1 MVTVGPRTAENTAV
15 TDLQTTQAAVPFAEL
30 AAAGHACVERLHDE
44 AMQLIAELV
53 EHWDESEPAPVEPA
67 DEAAPED
74 DAVQDDVVQDDVVQ
88 DDAVQD
94 DAVQDDAVQ
103 DDAPTDETATPDL
116 EAQDDEPA
124 DDAVAHDA
132 VAHDAVAH
140 DAVAHDAAA
149 HEDGAQE
156 DCAQDGADE
165 EAPEEIRVLLPSE
178 LPALP
183 PLPAHRDA
191 VRLATAVT
199 DEFART
205 VTEDAGLTV
214 AA

>member
-1 MVTVGPRTAENTAV
+1 M

-44 AMQLIAELV
+44 AMQLIAELA

-67 DEAAPED
+67 DEAAHQD
-74 DAVQDDVVQDDVVQ
+74 DAVQ

-103 DDAPTDETATPDL
+103 DDAVQDDAARDDPVQDDGPTDETATPDL

-124 DDAVAHDA
+124 DDA
-132 VAHDAVAH
+132 
-140 DAVAHDAAA
+140 AA
-149 HEDGAQE
+149 HEDGADE
-156 DCAQDGADE
+156 DRADE
-165 EAPEEIRVLLPSE
+165 DRADGEAPEEIRVLLPSE

-199 DEFART
+199 DEFALP
-205 VTEDAGLTV
+205 VTEDAALTV